1 LDNGAGKLDE
11 TAIAE
16 QLADIGANLGGG
28 ADTDRAS
35 VALRTLSAKDKREP
49 ALAILKTVLHQ
60 PLFDAAIFEREK
72 ARTIAG
78 LKEAMTRPDSI
89 AGKAFW
95 AAMYPNHPYGRQATP
110 ESVAALNRDDLA
122 AFHARYYVA
131 ANASITLVGDLSR
144 GEAEKIAESI
154 AADLP
159 KGTPATLPAA
169 PELAAGNTIALA
181 HPASQAHVYI
191 GLPGIERGN
200 PDFFPLLVGNYTLG
214 GGGFVSR
221 LMKEVRDQRGYAYS
235 VYSYFAPMRHT
246 GPFQI
251 GLQTKRSQASDAR
264 RARRLPQGRPERR
277 GTSRRQGQP
286 DRQLPAA
293 PGQQQE
299 DSRQRRQHRLLRP
312 AARLS
317 RPVPGQGAGGDRRP
331 GQGRVCPPR
340 GAGQPGHGDG
350 GSGLNSVRI
359 VGGEY
364 RRRVLKFPDSEG
376 LRPTPDRVRETL
388 FNWLG
393 QDLDGWHCLDLF
405 AGSGALGFEAA
416 SRGAARVVMVEQSP
430 KVLAALHENHE
441 LLHKPSAIE
450 IVRADALQYLASTK
464 AKFDLIFL
472 DPPYKK
478 GWIARLE
485 PFLPGILNEDAA
497 IYVEAEHE
505 IESLGNWRTVRQ
517 GKAGEV
523 HFHLLRQQTS

>member
-1 LDNGAGKLDE
+1 MKRLLTVAFALFFAHSALAGVKIEHWVSPSGARVYFVESRVLPMLDIQVDFAAGSMFDPQGKSGLAALTRATLDNGAGKLDE

-49 ALAILKTVLHQ
+49 ALAILKAVLHQ

-144 GEAEKIAESI
+144 GEAEKIAEAI

-159 KGTPATLPAA
+159 KGVAATLPAA

-191 GLPGIERGN
+191 GLPAIERGN

-251 GLQTKRSQASDAR
+251 GLQTKRSQAKDAVKVAREVLDGFLKDGPSEDELAAAKANLTGSFPLRLDSNKKILDNVANIAFYGLPLDYLDHYQAKVQAVSAEQIKAAFAR
-264 RARRLPQGRPERR
+264 RVIPNNLV
-277 GTSRRQGQP
+277 TVTV
-286 DRQLPAA
+286 AA
-293 PGQQQE
+293 
-299 DSRQRRQHRLLRP
+299 D
-312 AARLS
+312 
-317 RPVPGQGAGGDRRP
+317 
-331 GQGRVCPPR
+331 
-340 GAGQPGHGDG
+340 
-350 GSGLNSVRI
+350 
-359 VGGEY
+359 
-364 RRRVLKFPDSEG
+364 
-376 LRPTPDRVRETL
+376 
-388 FNWLG
+388 
-393 QDLDGWHCLDLF
+393 
-405 AGSGALGFEAA
+405 
-416 SRGAARVVMVEQSP
+416 
-430 KVLAALHENHE
+430 
-441 LLHKPSAIE
+441 
-450 IVRADALQYLASTK
+450 
-464 AKFDLIFL
+464 
-472 DPPYKK
+472 
-478 GWIARLE
+478 
-485 PFLPGILNEDAA
+485 
-497 IYVEAEHE
+497 
-505 IESLGNWRTVRQ
+505 
-517 GKAGEV
+517 
-523 HFHLLRQQTS
+523 

>member
-1 LDNGAGKLDE
+1 MKRLLTVAFALFFAHSALAGVKIEHWVSPSGARVYFVESRVLPMLDIQVDFAAGSMFDPQGKSGLAALTRATLDNGAGKLDE

-49 ALAILKTVLHQ
+49 ALAILKAVLHQ

-95 AAMYPNHPYGRQATP
+95 AAMYPSHPYGRQATP

-144 GEAEKIAESI
+144 GEAEKIAEAI

-159 KGTPATLPAA
+159 KGVAATLPAA

-191 GLPGIERGN
+191 GLPAIERGN

-251 GLQTKRSQASDAR
+251 GLQTKRSQAKDAVKVAREVLDGFLRDGPSEDELAAAKANLTGSFPLRLDSNKKILDNVANIAFYGLPLDYLDHYQAKVQAVSAEQIKAAFAR
-264 RARRLPQGRPERR
+264 RVIPNNLV
-277 GTSRRQGQP
+277 TVTV
-286 DRQLPAA
+286 AA
-293 PGQQQE
+293 
-299 DSRQRRQHRLLRP
+299 D
-312 AARLS
+312 
-317 RPVPGQGAGGDRRP
+317 
-331 GQGRVCPPR
+331 
-340 GAGQPGHGDG
+340 
-350 GSGLNSVRI
+350 
-359 VGGEY
+359 
-364 RRRVLKFPDSEG
+364 
-376 LRPTPDRVRETL
+376 
-388 FNWLG
+388 
-393 QDLDGWHCLDLF
+393 
-405 AGSGALGFEAA
+405 
-416 SRGAARVVMVEQSP
+416 
-430 KVLAALHENHE
+430 
-441 LLHKPSAIE
+441 
-450 IVRADALQYLASTK
+450 
-464 AKFDLIFL
+464 
-472 DPPYKK
+472 
-478 GWIARLE
+478 
-485 PFLPGILNEDAA
+485 
-497 IYVEAEHE
+497 
-505 IESLGNWRTVRQ
+505 
-517 GKAGEV
+517 
-523 HFHLLRQQTS
+523 

>member
-1 LDNGAGKLDE
+1 MKRLLTVAFALFFAHSAIAGVKIEHWVSPSGARVYFVESRVLPMLDIQVDFAAGSMFDPEGKSGLAALTRATLDNGAGKLDE

-49 ALAILKTVLHQ
+49 ALAILKAVLHQ

-95 AAMYPNHPYGRQATP
+95 AAMYPSHPYGRQATP

-154 AADLP
+154 AAGLP
-159 KGTPATLPAA
+159 QGTPATLPAA
-169 PELAAGNTIALA
+169 PELAAGNTIVLA

-191 GLPGIERGN
+191 GLPAIERGN

-235 VYSYFAPMRHT
+235 VYSYFAPLKHT

-251 GLQTKRSQASDAR
+251 GLQTKRSQAKDAIKVTRDVLAGFLKDGPSDEELAAAKANLTGSFPLRLDSNKKILDNVANIAFYGLPLDYLDQYQAKVQAVTADQVKAAFAR
-264 RARRLPQGRPERR
+264 RVV
-277 GTSRRQGQP
+277 
-286 DRQLPAA
+286 PAN
-293 PGQQQE
+293 
-299 DSRQRRQHRLLRP
+299 LVTVTV
-312 AARLS
+312 AA
-317 RPVPGQGAGGDRRP
+317 D
-331 GQGRVCPPR
+331 
-340 GAGQPGHGDG
+340 
-350 GSGLNSVRI
+350 
-359 VGGEY
+359 
-364 RRRVLKFPDSEG
+364 
-376 LRPTPDRVRETL
+376 
-388 FNWLG
+388 
-393 QDLDGWHCLDLF
+393 
-405 AGSGALGFEAA
+405 
-416 SRGAARVVMVEQSP
+416 
-430 KVLAALHENHE
+430 
-441 LLHKPSAIE
+441 
-450 IVRADALQYLASTK
+450 
-464 AKFDLIFL
+464 
-472 DPPYKK
+472 
-478 GWIARLE
+478 
-485 PFLPGILNEDAA
+485 
-497 IYVEAEHE
+497 
-505 IESLGNWRTVRQ
+505 
-517 GKAGEV
+517 
-523 HFHLLRQQTS
+523 